1 MARPLP
7 HRIFPARRLL
17 WLLSC
22 LAHTAIAASA
32 AAQTASEPLP
42 SWNDGPSRRSI
53 IAFVEEST
61 RQGGPRFVPP
71 AARIAVFDNDGTLWT
86 EQPMYVQ
93 AVFMLDRLR
102 AFAAHHPELLSQTA
116 VKTALAGNP
125 RSLSEPPRELMEILA
140 AAQPGSTTQEYER
153 AVLDWLATARHPRF
167 NRPYTELVYQPML
180 ELLEYLR
187 AHEFKTYIVSGGGND
202 FLRPWAWQVYGV
214 PPEQIIGSG
223 VKIKYDHI
231 RDTIP
236 VLIRQPKIAFVD
248 DHEGKPIAIHQIIG
262 RRPIFAIGN
271 SDGDQQ
277 MLEWTD
283 AGENP
288 RLMLLV
294 HHDDCEREYCYDR
307 KSKVGKLDT
316 ALNEAHARD
325 WSVVSMKNDW
335 RVIYPFQRGTGVA
348 SGR

>member
-1 MARPLP
+1 
-7 HRIFPARRLL
+7 L

-22 LAHTAIAASA
+22 LVHTALGASA
-32 AAQTASEPLP
+32 AAQTPRDPLP

-53 IAFVEEST
+53 IAFVSEAT
-61 RQGGPRFVPP
+61 REGGPRFVPA

-93 AVFMLDRLR
+93 AAFILDRIRVL
-102 AFAAHHPELLSQTA
+102 AARHPELLSRPA
-116 VKTALAGNP
+116 VKAALEGNP
-125 RSLSEPPRELMEILA
+125 RSTSEPPRELMEILA
-140 AAQPGSTTQEYER
+140 AAHPGSTPEQYER
-153 AVLDWLATARHPRF
+153 SVLDWLATARHPRF

-180 ELLEYLR
+180 ELLDYLR
-187 AHEFKTYIVSGGGND
+187 DNGFKTYIVSGGEND

-214 PPEQIIGSG
+214 PPEQVIGSI
-223 VKIKYDHI
+223 VKLKYDQML
-231 RDTIP
+231 DTIP
-236 VLIRQPKIAFVD
+236 ALIREPKIAFVD
-248 DHEGKPIAIHQIIG
+248 DHAGKPIAIHEIIG

-277 MLEWTD
+277 MLEWTG

-316 ALNEAHARD
+316 ALDEARARA
-325 WSVVSMKNDW
+325 WTVVSMKNEW
-335 RVIYPFQRGTGVA
+335 RYIYPFELKAGVA
-348 SGR
+348 AAR